1 MLKQRINWYR
11 RFSAQYPK
19 ETAKVPPVGRF
30 EAEPPKGTKAAF
42 WTRIKVRQQ
51 PRPFYVGVPSGG
63 EGRGAEGGW
72 EGKLNEKGEV
82 WERAIHNKVKDIE
95 TA

>member
-1 MLKQRINWYR
+1 MGSIVIHASYR
-11 RFSAQYPK
+11 
-19 ETAKVPPVGRF
+19 EEGGRGASKD
-30 EAEPPKGTKAAF
+30 EGRK
-42 WTRIKVRQQ
+42 
-51 PRPFYVGVPSGG
+51 GG